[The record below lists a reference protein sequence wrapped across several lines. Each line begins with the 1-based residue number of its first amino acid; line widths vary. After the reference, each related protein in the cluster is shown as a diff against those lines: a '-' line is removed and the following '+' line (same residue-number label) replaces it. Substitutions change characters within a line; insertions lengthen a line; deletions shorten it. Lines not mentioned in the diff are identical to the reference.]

1 VLPMEPETPPATHL
15 AEPPLR
21 ARRALWIVVC
31 YFLMQVVGGGIV
43 GFGFGSYAAT
53 HHSPR
58 GRSAAVPNPLAAVGV
73 PAAMG
78 GILLGGLVAFR
89 MSRRTFSGS
98 SAHEFRNAIGWS
110 PTSRLWLLAAILSGL
125 TLSAIYLKV
134 LVRLFPPSPGQT
146 WGPLVA
152 AMVSGGWQRHL
163 WALLA
168 VSIVPPV
175 EEFVFRGVLFGG
187 LRRSWGLPAAACLTT
202 ILFALFHVT
211 SLHPYLPAMVMVTCV
226 GAAQLWARVASRSL
240 APSIAMHAAYNIGLV
255 VTVYLGAA

>member
-1 VLPMEPETPPATHL
+1 MRRSLAGSPNATSSATREPIRVRHD
-15 AEPPLR
+15 
-21 ARRALWIVVC
+21 
-31 YFLMQVVGGGIV
+31 
-43 GFGFGSYAAT
+43 
-53 HHSPR
+53 
-58 GRSAAVPNPLAAVGV
+58 
-73 PAAMG
+73 
-78 GILLGGLVAFR
+78 
-89 MSRRTFSGS
+89 SGS
-98 SAHEFRNAIGWS
+98 LDARPADQAGRVPCPNRTGRVRPAIGWS

-168 VSIVPPV
+168 LSIVPPV

-211 SLHPYLPAMVMVTCV
+211 SLHPYLPALVMITCV
-226 GAAQLWARVASRSL
+226 GAPQLSARVARRSL
-240 APSIAMHAAYNIGLV
+240 APSIAMHA
-255 VTVYLGAA
+255 